1 MRNNVQTGTLR
12 ILFAAGGTGGHLYP
26 AIAIADEIKRV
37 QPDASIMFVGTED
50 TLEARVIPMRGYSF
64 THIWISGFQRSLS
77 LQNILF
83 PLKVGVALGQSF
95 AIIRKLRPHV
105 VVGTGG
111 YVCGPALFAA
121 TLMGRRTLIQEQNS
135 YPGVTTRVLA
145 SRVDEVHIAF
155 ENSRYYLK
163 GAKNLKLSGNPTR
176 SSIGT
181 VSREGGRTFFGL
193 EPEKKTLLV
202 LGGSAGARSINTAL
216 REILAHIV
224 GLDIQVIWQTGTED
238 YERIKSAVESMSGAI
253 QIATRVYK
261 FIESMEFAY
270 GACDLAVC
278 RAGATTIAELARAGT
293 PAVLVPYPYA
303 TADHQTQNA
312 KAVANHGASAMLADS
327 NLTSQLFR
335 TVRTL
340 LADPAQLKRMSEK
353 ARTMSKPAAAE
364 TLAQAVISLA
374 QSGYDGSREGFQI

>member
-1 MRNNVQTGTLR
+1 
-12 ILFAAGGTGGHLYP
+12 
-26 AIAIADEIKRV
+26 
-37 QPDASIMFVGTED
+37 
-50 TLEARVIPMRGYSF
+50 MRGYSF
-64 THIWISGFQRSLS
+64 VPIWISGFQRRFT

-83 PLKVGVALGQSF
+83 PLKVSVALGQSF
-95 AIIRKLRPHV
+95 SLIRRLRPHV

-111 YVCGPALFAA
+111 YVCGPVLYAA
-121 TLMGRRTLIQEQNS
+121 TLLGRPTLIQEQNS
-135 YPGVTTRVLA
+135 YPGVTTRLLA

-155 ENSRYYLK
+155 ESSRYYLK
-163 GAKNLKLSGNPTR
+163 GARNVKLSGNPTR
-176 SSIGT
+176 SSLGT
-181 VSREGGRTFFGL
+181 ISKEGGRTFFGL

-216 REILAHIV
+216 REILPHLA
-224 GLDIQVIWQTGTED
+224 GLDVQVIWQTGAED
-238 YERIKSAVESMSGAI
+238 YDRIKDAVESMPGTI
-253 QIATRVYK
+253 QIVTRVYK

-278 RAGATTIAELARAGT
+278 RAGATTIAELARAGI
-293 PAVLVPYPYA
+293 PSVLVPYPYA
-303 TADHQTQNA
+303 AADHQTHNA

-327 NLTSQLFR
+327 SLTSQLFR

-353 ARTMSKPAAAE
+353 AHAMSKPAAAE

-374 QSGYDGSREGFQI
+374 RSGYDGSGEGLQI